1 MRTQVIP
8 ALVMFGSLC
17 PLQGAAG
24 AADNPATDFAGQRA
38 ESIRLMRQSIARQRE
53 SARNQASRAQR
64 IADSE
69 PKPLLTAPAVAACD
83 PIPDAESAP
92 MIAEAASE
100 SRLDPELLRAVI
112 HQESAF
118 RPCAVSGRGAMGL
131 MQLMPDTAASLRV
144 TDPFDPRQNLRS
156 GAQYLRQMLDQFKGD
171 EELALAAYNAGPARV
186 QDGSFFDIPEVQ
198 RYIERILEE
207 WKGTRKQP
215 DIAKDRP

>member
-8 ALVMFGSLC
+8 ALVMFGGLC

-24 AADNPATDFAGQRA
+24 PAENPAADFAGQRA

-53 SARNQASRAQR
+53 SVRSQAPRAQR
-64 IADSE
+64 IADRD
-69 PKPLLTAPAVAACD
+69 PKLVPAPAAAAECD
-83 PIPDAESAP
+83 PIPDADSTP

-118 RPCAVSGRGAMGL
+118 PCAVSGRGAMGL
-131 MQLMPDTAASLRV
+131 MQLMPDTAAGLRV
-144 TDPFDPRQNLRS
+144 ADPFDPRQNIRS

-186 QDGSFFDIPEVQ
+186 QDGSVFDIPEVQ
-198 RYIERILEE
+198 QYVERILEE
-207 WKGTRKQP
+207 WKGARKQP
-215 DIAKDRP
+215 DAAKDRP